1 MSNISK
7 SVRQLQESRAED
19 FRVLSQLTRDLE
31 AELAGPKKVKVKIG
45 PKYVEGVTKSQGDA
59 QYESELRNTNA
70 MMMGRAFGPNM
81 DLGDVAQDI
90 LGDLESH
97 FGSDREVADYIA
109 LATQVFCHLC
119 YQATKR
125 ASSTGQAGADL
136 AAAKPVFMDAMT
148 DPAKGLL
155 NAIGELDLLMVTPKS
170 GGPASKSLFF
180 ENTIGWLYPLSYS
193 HIKAVTAE
201 AKQVVNL
208 RSEYIDYIKQY
219 HVQNAVLTYM
229 IKPGNTPPNNVLL
242 PAAING
248 FTNVAVDKAFSQYGD
263 KDVKATFDYYFKAT
277 KSEIDMS
284 TGIRIGDAES
294 QIKAAITA
302 LGQAANSLNT
312 TGLSSK
318 VISQFKS
325 GFTSIANKLKKV
337 NPLSNTAD
345 EDIGFLTLELLDM
358 LGGLS
363 GMATSSVSLNGISGF
378 DTSTGSLIDYVLT
391 RIANQIP
398 SQYDNE
404 EIAFLDA
411 QDEIRPSDITTQN
424 RRNVLFAAVQNNLG
438 LALMNLEDAFNSVV
452 PLGAVVSKRGIS
464 QKAVAV
470 TKDFKDLVEKQI
482 ARNVAALKG
491 MLRGRAASKLDAIVI
506 YNSYVEAL
514 NLVLGVSTVNKGTVL
529 DGNNL
534 LSLASTSM
542 TLDISESMFN
552 RIADGRIVS
561 LKSVGA
567 DGRTLEQQLIDFV
580 DAQFRNQTGRTSSN
594 VRTATRDAVIRSAD
608 LLIATLNGLR
618 VQAENIGMQTRQNP
632 MGGGLLAADTH
643 AKKAGVGAMALY
655 SDHASAAL
663 INRFAKPTAG
673 SIGSYASDY
682 GVSLATALWGASFV
696 SGMEVPVLNA
706 NGEKNEGLGY
716 SMIAG
721 AGLHALLRTL
731 YKHNIG
737 NLRFSD
743 SAIAKIG
750 QALVTAPAHLLG
762 DSSMGYSALNPA
774 DAHGHE
780 ANLIEWL
787 SNLIRVSPKS
797 TVCHLGIQL
806 WMHGLNGLGVR
817 DESYDISFTV
827 GTAPTIAEDGKLTAD
842 QLESLGKLLNAM
854 GALCY
859 AVCDGLEL
867 NVKSDDAG
875 RATISGKLLDANNKA
890 KDTAIK
896 AAGKACKAEAEK
908 CLGLSAGS
916 LGLYVQKVGGF
927 IQEPG
932 YNLDVYSG
940 EDHVNYVQPA
950 PIQTAQ
956 SGIAQL
962 DAAIARAARLDHH
975 ELSQEGLSD
984 MVEVEIIRA
993 TPKTARMAEQ
1003 AGVGV
1008 SLGKS
1013 RMNPHTEVVAL
1024 EVMGANTL
1032 MDIVP
1037 ARQYSVPQGA
1047 LNYPRIEPAQN
1058 IQVASNGLFNR
1069 GAFTPVFSG

>member
-7 SVRQLQESRAED
+7 SMRNLQESRAED

-31 AELAGPKKVKVKIG
+31 AELSGPRKVKVKIG

-70 MMMGRAFGPNM
+70 QMMGRAFGRNM
-81 DLGDVAQDI
+81 DLGDVAVDVQ
-90 LGDLESH
+90 GELEGH
-97 FGSDREVADYIA
+97 FGSDRAISHYIE
-109 LATQVFCHLC
+109 LSTQVLCHLL
-119 YQATKR
+119 YQGTKR
-125 ASSTGQAGADL
+125 AEDSSIAKTDL
-136 AAAKPVFMDAMT
+136 AAAKKAFMLAME
-148 DPAKGLL
+148 DPTKGLVK
-155 NAIGELDLLMVTPKS
+155 AIGAMNSVT
-170 GGPASKSLFF
+170 LFADKA
-180 ENTIGWLYPLSYS
+180 NGYLYPLSFS
-193 HIKAVTAE
+193 HIQAVTAE
-201 AKQVVNL
+201 ARQVVNL
-208 RSEYIDYIKQY
+208 RAEYIAYISQTPVKT
-219 HVQNAVLTYM
+219 AVVTYM
-229 IKPGNTPPNNVLL
+229 IKPGNTPPRNVLL
-242 PAAING
+242 PAVING
-248 FTNVAVDKAFSQYGD
+248 NTRAATSKALQRYAD
-263 KDVKATFDYYFKAT
+263 KDLKATFEYYFKAA

-284 TGIRIGDAES
+284 SGIRTGDAES

-302 LGQAANSLNT
+302 LGQASNSLNT

-318 VISQFKS
+318 VVNQFKS

-337 NPLSNTAD
+337 NPLRNTAD

-363 GMATSSVSLNGISGF
+363 DMGASTASLNGISGF
-378 DTSTGSLIDYVLT
+378 NTTTGSLAAYVLG
-391 RIANQIP
+391 IAKQIP

-411 QDEIRPSDITTQN
+411 QDQIRPSNITTHN

-438 LALMNLEDAFNSVV
+438 LALMNLEDAFTSIV
-452 PLGAVVSKRGIS
+452 PLGAVLSKKGIT

-470 TKDFKDLVEKQI
+470 TNQFKKLVQKQLSMN
-482 ARNVAALKG
+482 ADASNNLVNTLGSNVE
-491 MLRGRAASKLDAIVI
+491 ASIFGNA
-506 YNSYVEAL
+506 YVEL
-514 NLVLGVSTVNKGTVL
+514 VNLVLGTETSNSGAVLNGT
-529 DGNNL
+529 NI
-534 LSLASTSM
+534 LSRGVM
-542 TLDISESMFN
+542 GRLDISESMYN
-552 RIADGRIVS
+552 RIADGRIAS

-567 DGRTLEQQLIDFV
+567 DGRTLKQQLIDFV
-580 DAQFRNQTGRTSSN
+580 DTQFRNKTGRTSAS

-632 MGGGLLAADTH
+632 MGGGLLAADTP
-643 AKKAGVGAMALY
+643 ATKAGVGAIALY

-682 GVSLATALWGASFV
+682 GVSVATALWGASFV
-696 SGMEVPVLNA
+696 SGMQVPVLNA
-706 NGEKNEGLGY
+706 DGEKNEGLGY

-731 YKHNIG
+731 YKNNIG
-737 NLRFSD
+737 NVRFSD
-743 SAIAKIG
+743 SMFAKIG
-750 QALVTAPAHLLG
+750 QALVTAPSHLLG

-780 ANLIEWL
+780 ADLIEWL
-787 SNLIRVSPKS
+787 SNLLRVSPES
-797 TVCHLGIQL
+797 TICHLGIQL
-806 WMHGLNGLGVR
+806 WTNGL
-817 DESYDISFTV
+817 V
-827 GTAPTIAEDGKLTAD
+827 GNATSDASGAIVQNMVFSVNDAVTIAEDGKLTAD
-842 QLESLGKLLNAM
+842 QRTLLGDTINALCQ
-854 GALCY
+854 LCY
-859 AVCDGLEL
+859 ASCDD
-867 NVKSDDAG
+867 S
-875 RATISGKLLDANNKA
+875 
-890 KDTAIK
+890 IK
-896 AAGKACKAEAEK
+896 AVTEGSNKSTATKLVVELTAEQLEAMEAKGTACKTEAEK
-908 CLGLSAGS
+908 CLGLDAGS
-916 LGLYVQKVGGF
+916 LGDYLYSGGLGGF

-940 EDHVNYVQPA
+940 EDHVNYLQPA

-962 DAAIARAARLDHH
+962 DAAIARAARLDSH
-975 ELSQEGLSD
+975 EKMQEGIED
-984 MVEVEIIRA
+984 MVEVEVIRA
-993 TPKTARMAEQ
+993 TPTTASMAEE

-1008 SLGKS
+1008 SLGAS
-1013 RMNPHTEVVAL
+1013 RTNPQTEVVAL

-1047 LNYPRIEPAQN
+1047 LDYPRIQPAPD
-1058 IQVASNGLFNR
+1058 IQVASDGLFNR